1 MLYFMAV
8 LAYSGRMKKAIES
21 EKVAE
26 LMMRPALEALEN
38 SQHSR
43 ECPNYPDGQHLWV
56 GIERVIQDKRSG
68 RAWLL
73 HCRLA
78 RGIRVSVRNF
88 FKSLESKRRMR
99 MVMDVARR
107 VRREVDRRRC
117 ATPHD
122 PLAEHP
128 ELNGFAVYASD
139 GHSHSAASHEKPI
152 EGKIRA
158 INHIYTLNLRSH
170 SMEHIALT
178 QPAKGKKK
186 EHELCALK
194 RAGGEGLR
202 MGEATGIKVLHAYD
216 PAIID
221 YHQWHRWKQGRGIY
235 IVTLEK
241 SNSALMKTR
250 DVPFDANDP
259 RNTGVLSDE
268 RVCSS
273 KGFQLRRIRYRDPEK
288 GKVYTFITS
297 EFTLPPGLV
306 AFVYKLRWDAEKTFD
321 QVKNTF
327 MEKKAWAITSEAK
340 IQQAGFITLA
350 HNLTL
355 MLEGEIEEREG
366 IRDEKVI
373 QRKARR
379 LEEQAQKT
387 ATAGRVFNPLVS
399 GVRRVTK
406 RSAQYI
412 GWLQVCLEHKTCWR
426 EAMEQLRPL
435 MKEYLW

>member
-1 MLYFMAV
+1 
-8 LAYSGRMKKAIES
+8 MKKAIES

-38 SQHSR
+38 SQHAR
-43 ECPNYPDGQHLWV
+43 ECPNYSDEQHLWV
-56 GIERVIQDKRSG
+56 GIERIIQDKKSG
-68 RAWLL
+68 RAWVL
-73 HCRLA
+73 HCRLV

-99 MVMDVARR
+99 MVMDVAGR
-107 VRREVDRRRC
+107 VRREADRRRC
-117 ATPHD
+117 ATPYD

-128 ELNGFAVYASD
+128 ELDGFAVYASD
-139 GHSHSAASHEKPI
+139 GHSHSAASHEKAI

-158 INHIYTLNLRSH
+158 INHIYALNLRSH
-170 SMEHIALT
+170 SMEHIALA

-194 RAGGEGLR
+194 RVGGEALR
-202 MGEATGIKVLHAYD
+202 MGEATGTKVLHAYD

-221 YHQWHRWKQGRGIY
+221 YRQWHRWKQGRGVY

-241 SNSALMKTR
+241 SNSALSKTKEMAF
-250 DVPFDANDP
+250 DVNDP
-259 RNTGVLSDE
+259 RNAGVLSDE

-273 KGFQLRRIRYRDPEK
+273 KGFQLRRIRYRDPET
-288 GKVYTFITS
+288 GKAYTFITS
-297 EFTLPPGLV
+297 EFTLPPGLI

-327 MEKKAWAITSEAK
+327 MEKKAWATTSEAK

-373 QRKARR
+373 RRKAKR
-379 LEEQAQKT
+379 LEQQARRS
-387 ATAGRVFNPLVS
+387 ATAGRVFNPLVA

-406 RSAQYI
+406 RSSQYI
-412 GWLQVCLEHKTCWR
+412 GWLQACLEHKTRWR